1 MKLSTR
7 FALAI
12 GALVIATAGTV
23 GVLAYRSVAAIAI
36 PRTLLRADAHVRALA
51 RDLATLTASAQSDLL
66 GFRRGMAL
74 LEIVRL
80 SAGSSNTPIAVRDD
94 WRDRVALRLA
104 VELEAR
110 PNYSQYRLIGVA
122 DGGREI
128 IRVER
133 NVVSGLVRIAP
144 DADLHS
150 EAEQDYFRQ
159 TITAPRDSVVVSP
172 VEFEPEPG
180 VAETGK
186 IPVVRV
192 SSTIY
197 SPDGQPFGIFVIT
210 IDMRPA
216 FATIAA
222 AARPD
227 TALYVVNAGG
237 EYLAGSGARPASGRA
252 GKPFRIQDAFRALG
266 PAMAT
271 GEQQPAVIEDRD
283 GTRFGVA
290 LASVRLGDGPRL
302 SVMEA
307 IPEDK
312 IVGVAMTAIRDS
324 SLLGGILA
332 VLGASILAFLLART
346 LTRPLRQLTVAVSGF
361 GQGRPLAVPSGAGGE
376 IGLLA
381 RAFEQM
387 AGEVSEKTAAI
398 RRDAAVFDTIMTS
411 MGEAV
416 LMVDQR
422 GQIIYENNTCRDVL
436 KPPPGISGSDWSN
449 AYELVLPDG
458 ITPLPYEMWPITRCL
473 QGEQLDRFEAIY
485 RARGDGKK
493 MHVMGSATPV
503 RDAAGTLTGAILV
516 FRDVTEAK
524 EIERQLQQSQKLDA
538 LGQLTGGVAHDFN
551 NMLTVISGVSEI
563 LAESMTDPE
572 LRRLARLMD
581 QAAARGAELTRHL
594 LSFARRQP
602 LEPRDVDV
610 NALVIGTA
618 QLLRP
623 TLGEQIEIESM
634 LGEDVCPAHIDPS
647 QLSAALLN
655 LAVNAR
661 DAMPRGG
668 KLTLETSNVTL
679 DEAYAKNNLD
689 IEPGVYV
696 LIAVSDTG
704 TGIPAALRE
713 KVFEPFFTTK
723 EIGRGTGLGLS
734 MVYGFVKQSNGH
746 IKIYSEEGY
755 GTTIKLYLPQAHAQA
770 ALVAAAPA
778 ITGGGETILV
788 VEDDPLVREFAVAQ
802 LRSLGYA
809 TVTAAN
815 GALALAQVESGTP
828 FDLLFTDVIM
838 PGGMNGR
845 QLADQIAKRVP
856 ELKVLYTSGYAENAI
871 VHHGRLDPG
880 VLLLA
885 KPYRKADLAR
895 MVRAAVE
902 KDSAEVHGE
911 TMKKVQPAG
920 IRRQG

>member
-1 MKLSTR
+1 
-7 FALAI
+7 
-12 GALVIATAGTV
+12 
-23 GVLAYRSVAAIAI
+23 
-36 PRTLLRADAHVRALA
+36 
-51 RDLATLTASAQSDLL
+51 
-66 GFRRGMAL
+66 
-74 LEIVRL
+74 
-80 SAGSSNTPIAVRDD
+80 
-94 WRDRVALRLA
+94 
-104 VELEAR
+104 
-110 PNYSQYRLIGVA
+110 
-122 DGGREI
+122 
-128 IRVER
+128 
-133 NVVSGLVRIAP
+133 
-144 DADLHS
+144 
-150 EAEQDYFRQ
+150 
-159 TITAPRDSVVVSP
+159 
-172 VEFEPEPG
+172 
-180 VAETGK
+180 
-186 IPVVRV
+186 
-192 SSTIY
+192 
-197 SPDGQPFGIFVIT
+197 
-210 IDMRPA
+210 
-216 FATIAA
+216 
-222 AARPD
+222 
-227 TALYVVNAGG
+227 
-237 EYLAGSGARPASGRA
+237 
-252 GKPFRIQDAFRALG
+252 
-266 PAMAT
+266 
-271 GEQQPAVIEDRD
+271 
-283 GTRFGVA
+283 
-290 LASVRLGDGPRL
+290 
-302 SVMEA
+302 
-307 IPEDK
+307 
-312 IVGVAMTAIRDS
+312 
-324 SLLGGILA
+324 
-332 VLGASILAFLLART
+332 
-346 LTRPLRQLTVAVSGF
+346 
-361 GQGRPLAVPSGAGGE
+361 
-376 IGLLA
+376 
-381 RAFEQM
+381 
-387 AGEVSEKTAAI
+387 
-398 RRDAAVFDTIMTS
+398 
-411 MGEAV
+411 
-416 LMVDQR
+416 
-422 GQIIYENNTCRDVL
+422 
-436 KPPPGISGSDWSN
+436 
-449 AYELVLPDG
+449 
-458 ITPLPYEMWPITRCL
+458 
-473 QGEQLDRFEAIY
+473 
-485 RARGDGKK
+485 
-493 MHVMGSATPV
+493 
-503 RDAAGTLTGAILV
+503 
-516 FRDVTEAK
+516 
-524 EIERQLQQSQKLDA
+524 
-538 LGQLTGGVAHDFN
+538 
-551 NMLTVISGVSEI
+551 
-563 LAESMTDPE
+563 
-572 LRRLARLMD
+572 
-581 QAAARGAELTRHL
+581 
-594 LSFARRQP
+594 
-602 LEPRDVDV
+602 
-610 NALVIGTA
+610 LVIGTA